1 MQCKRVK
8 KKKKKVIVSVSM
20 YCNKRNAYIVP
31 NVL

>member
-1 MQCKRVK
+1 MQCKRV